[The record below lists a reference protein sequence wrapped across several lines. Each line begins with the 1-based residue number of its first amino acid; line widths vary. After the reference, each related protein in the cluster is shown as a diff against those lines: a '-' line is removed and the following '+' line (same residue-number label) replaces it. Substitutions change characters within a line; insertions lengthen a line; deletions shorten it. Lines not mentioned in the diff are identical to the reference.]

1 MIITGALLI
10 VLMTAGAIGLY
21 RHLTQSG
28 VLLRGTWTS
37 QDTIIKTDG
46 KTAELYRRGAAEAAV
61 LSIYGVKDRLLA
73 DGEIEYTAEL
83 DFPHRC
89 EEVSIVY
96 SNHGGAVY
104 LEIEWQDGRSE
115 IFLFE

>member
-1 MIITGALLI
+1 MTDTLTDSFKTERLLTHIRTG
-10 VLMTAGAIGLY
+10 
-21 RHLTQSG
+21 SG
-28 VLLRGTWTS
+28 KEYTCLSKAEDG
-37 QDTIIKTDG
+37 IKTDG
-46 KTAELYRRGAAEAAV
+46 KTAELYRRGAEEAAV

-104 LEIEWQDGRSE
+104 LEIEWQEGRSE